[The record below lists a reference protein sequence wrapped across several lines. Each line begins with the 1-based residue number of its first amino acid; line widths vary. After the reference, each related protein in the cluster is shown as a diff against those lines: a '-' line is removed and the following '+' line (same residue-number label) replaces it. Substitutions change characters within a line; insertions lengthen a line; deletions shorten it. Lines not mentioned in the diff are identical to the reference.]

1 MIRTIVENILLFL
14 LPTFIYAAWV
24 LLGLARHTKD
34 DGGGKG
40 RPVAGILDDAPLLW
54 LFASG
59 ALLVI
64 VTLAAFESSSSGG
77 KPGQHY
83 QPPSMKDGKIEP
95 GHIE

>member
-1 MIRTIVENILLFL
+1 MIRTIFENVLLFL
-14 LPTFIYAAWV
+14 LPTFVYAAWV
-24 LLGLARHTKD
+24 LLGMARRTKAE
-34 DGGGKG
+34 GEGTA
-40 RPVAGILDDAPLLW
+40 RQASGILDDAPLLW

>member
-1 MIRTIVENILLFL
+1 MIRTIVENMLLFL

-24 LLGLARHTKD
+24 LLGQARHAKEKGD
-34 DGGGKG
+34 DNG
-40 RPVAGILDDAPLLW
+40 RPVMGILDDAPLLW

-64 VTLAAFESSSSGG
+64 VTLAAFESSSGG